1 MSTATANEAGGL
13 STSPSHRA
21 ASAGPLELKHMRHA
35 NYRAVA
41 DDDRITPTHR
51 HIAIANGL
59 GWGFD
64 GMDGVIFALI
74 SPLIIR
80 EFALTVP
87 QYRTGL
93 QISLFIGIAGLYVW
107 PWLSDR
113 YGRRTLLAVNIALF
127 SLLMPVVA
135 LSPTFTVFVI
145 ARSIIGFALNGEW
158 SLGSMLVAETWPA
171 RLRGRVISI
180 NRAAWCFGASLAGAI
195 TGIAAAAWGWRIAV
209 MVPGVIALLAI
220 YVRATCPESPY
231 WVRTQDRK
239 TRVRGALE
247 RGEPVGDEDRAWY
260 LKADKIGIRQVFMPD
275 TLPAT
280 LVALFVACCST
291 CIFGTVGAWMPLYL
305 STEKGWSTAEYS
317 AFYVCW
323 GIVGFFGLWLAGW
336 LADRVGRRVAFI
348 ALLLEGAVFLTAWI
362 FTSNHLLLWVFGLA
376 WSFGFLGFWGPS
388 TVLTAEIFPTRA
400 RGVANGVV
408 WAIAYF
414 VGFVLWPFATV
425 ALQQATGS
433 FKLAFLCIPVFM
445 LLMAGGV
452 WLCVPEHAGKELNK
466 ISV

>member
-1 MSTATANEAGGL
+1 MSTTTADGAGGL
-13 STSPSHRA
+13 PSA
-21 ASAGPLELKHMRHA
+21 PSYQPATVGPLEQKHMRHA

-41 DDDRITPTHR
+41 VENQVTPTHR
-51 HIAIANGL
+51 HIAVANGL

-64 GMDGVIFALI
+64 GMDGVIFALV
-74 SPLIIR
+74 SPLVIKD
-80 EFALTVP
+80 FALTVP
-87 QYRTGL
+87 EYRTGL
-93 QISLFIGIAGLYVW
+93 QISLFIGIAGLYFW
-107 PWLSDR
+107 PWLADR
-113 YGRRTLLAVNIALF
+113 YGRRTLLAINIALF

-135 LSPTFTVFVI
+135 LSPTFSVFVI
-145 ARSIIGFALNGEW
+145 ARALAGFALNGEW

-195 TGIAAAAWGWRIAV
+195 TGIAAANWGWRTAV

-231 WVRTQDRK
+231 WVRAQDRR
-239 TRVRGALE
+239 TRVRTALQQA
-247 RGEPVGDEDRAWY
+247 EPVSEEDRAWF
-260 LKADKIGIRQVFMPD
+260 LKADRVGIRQVFMRD
-275 TLPAT
+275 TLPST

-305 STEKGWSTAEYS
+305 ASEKHWSTAEYS
-317 AFYVCW
+317 AFYVSW

-336 LADRVGRRVAFI
+336 LADRVGRRAGFI
-348 ALLLEGAVFLTAWI
+348 VTLLEGAVFLIAWI
-362 FTSNHLLLWVFGLA
+362 YSESHLLLWIFGLS

-414 VGFVLWPFATV
+414 VGFVLWPFVTV

-433 FKLAFLCIPVFM
+433 FKLAFLCIPAFM
-445 LLMAGGV
+445 GLMALGV
-452 WLCVPEHAGKELNK
+452 WLWVPEHAGKDLNE

>member
-1 MSTATANEAGGL
+1 MSTTAADGAGGSL
-13 STSPSHRA
+13 STPSYQPA
-21 ASAGPLELKHMRHA
+21 GVGPLEQKHLRHA

-41 DDDRITPTHR
+41 IESQVTPTHR
-51 HIAIANGL
+51 HIAVANGL

-64 GMDGVIFALI
+64 GMDGVIFALV
-74 SPLIIR
+74 SPLVIKD
-80 EFALTVP
+80 FALTVP
-87 QYRTGL
+87 EYRSGL
-93 QISLFIGIAGLYVW
+93 QISLLIGIAGLYFW
-107 PWLSDR
+107 PWLADR
-113 YGRRTLLAVNIALF
+113 YGRRTLLAINIALF

-135 LSPTFTVFVI
+135 LSPTFSVFVI
-145 ARSIIGFALNGEW
+145 ARSIVGFALNGEW

-171 RLRGRVISI
+171 HLRGRVISI

-195 TGIAAAAWGWRIAV
+195 TGIAAANWGWRTAV

-231 WVRTQDRK
+231 WVRAQDRR
-239 TRVRGALE
+239 TRLRTAL
-247 RGEPVGDEDRAWY
+247 RQGEPVSEEDRAWF
-260 LKADKIGIRQVFMPD
+260 LKADRVGARQVFMRD
-275 TLPAT
+275 TLPST
-280 LVALFVACCST
+280 FVALFVACCST

-305 STEKGWSTAEYS
+305 ASEKGWSTTEYS
-317 AFYVCW
+317 AFYVSW

-336 LADRVGRRVAFI
+336 LADRVGRRAGFI
-348 ALLLEGAVFLTAWI
+348 VTLLEGAVFLIAWI
-362 FTSNHLLLWVFGLA
+362 YSESHLLLWIFGLA

-414 VGFVLWPFATV
+414 VGFVLWPFVTV

-433 FKLAFLCIPVFM
+433 FKLAFLCIPAFM
-445 LLMAGGV
+445 VLMALGV
-452 WLCVPEHAGKELNK
+452 WLWVPEHAGKDLNE

>member
-1 MSTATANEAGGL
+1 MSTTTADEAGGL
-13 STSPSHRA
+13 PNAPSYRA
-21 ASAGPLELKHMRHA
+21 ASVGPLEQKHMRHA

-41 DDDRITPTHR
+41 LENRITPTHR
-51 HIAIANGL
+51 HVAIANGL

-64 GMDGVIFALI
+64 GMDGVIFALV
-74 SPLIIR
+74 SPLVIKD
-80 EFALTVP
+80 FALTVP
-87 QYRTGL
+87 EYRTGL
-93 QISLFIGIAGLYVW
+93 QISLFIGIAGLYFW
-107 PWLSDR
+107 PWLADR
-113 YGRRTLLAVNIALF
+113 YGRRTLLAINIALF

-135 LSPTFTVFVI
+135 LSPTFSVFVI
-145 ARSIIGFALNGEW
+145 ARSIVGFALNGEW

-180 NRAAWCFGASLAGAI
+180 NRAAWCFGASMAGAI
-195 TGIAAAAWGWRIAV
+195 TGIVAATWGWRTAV

-231 WVRTQDRK
+231 WVRAQDRR
-239 TRVRGALE
+239 TSVRAAL
-247 RGEPVGDEDRAWY
+247 RQGESVSEEDRAWFH
-260 LKADKIGIRQVFMPD
+260 KADRVGIRQVFMRD
-275 TLPAT
+275 MLPST
-280 LVALFVACCST
+280 FVALFVACCST

-305 STEKGWSTAEYS
+305 ASEKGWSTAEYS
-317 AFYVCW
+317 AFYVSW
-323 GIVGFFGLWLAGW
+323 GIVGFFGLWSAGW
-336 LADRVGRRVAFI
+336 LADRVGRRAGFI
-348 ALLLEGAVFLTAWI
+348 VTLLEGAVFLIAWI
-362 FTSNHLLLWVFGLA
+362 YSDSRLLLWIFGLA

-414 VGFVLWPFATV
+414 VGFVLWPFVTV

-433 FKLAFLCIPVFM
+433 FKLAFLCIPAFM
-445 LLMAGGV
+445 VLMAIGV
-452 WLCVPEHAGKELNK
+452 WLWVPEHAGKDLNE

>member
-1 MSTATANEAGGL
+1 MTTTTAGAAGGPPNAPL
-13 STSPSHRA
+13 FPA
-21 ASAGPLELKHMRHA
+21 GVGPLEQKHLQHA
-35 NYRAVA
+35 SYRAVA
-41 DDDRITPTHR
+41 QDNDITPTHW
-51 HIAIANGL
+51 HIAAANSL

-74 SPLIIR
+74 SPLVIR
-80 EFALTVP
+80 EFALSVP

-93 QISLFIGIAGLYVW
+93 QVSLFIGIAGLYVW

-113 YGRRTLLAVNIALF
+113 YGRRTLLAINIALF

-135 LSPTFTVFVI
+135 FSPTFAVFV
-145 ARSIIGFALNGEW
+145 AGRSAIGFALNGEW

-180 NRAAWCFGASLAGAI
+180 SRASWCFGASLAGAI
-195 TGIAAAAWGWRIAV
+195 TGIAAATWGWRVAV
-209 MVPGVIALLAI
+209 MVPGIIALLAI

-239 TRVRGALE
+239 TRVRASLE
-247 RGEPVGDEDRAWY
+247 RDGPLSEEDRAWF
-260 LKADKIGIRQVFMPD
+260 LKADKVGIRQVFMPD
-275 TLPAT
+275 TLPST

-291 CIFGTVGAWMPLYL
+291 CIFGTVGSWMPLYL
-305 STEKGWSTAEYS
+305 ATEKGWSTAEYS

-336 LADRVGRRVAFI
+336 LADRVGRRVGFI
-348 ALLLEGAVFLTAWI
+348 VLLAEGAAFLTAWI
-362 FTSNHLLLWVFGLA
+362 YSDSHLLLWIFGLA

-388 TVLTAEIFPTRA
+388 TVLTAEIFPTRI

-445 LLMAGGV
+445 GLMAAGV
-452 WLCVPEHAGKELNK
+452 WLCVPEHAGKELNR

>member
-1 MSTATANEAGGL
+1 MTTTTADEAGPP
-13 STSPSHRA
+13 PSDGA
-21 ASAGPLELKHMRHA
+21 GIGPLEQKHMRHA

-41 DDDRITPTHR
+41 VESQVTPTHR
-51 HIAIANGL
+51 HIAVANGL

-64 GMDGVIFALI
+64 GMDGVIFALV
-74 SPLIIR
+74 SPLVIKD
-80 EFALTVP
+80 FALTVP
-87 QYRTGL
+87 EYRTGL
-93 QISLFIGIAGLYVW
+93 QISLFIGIAGLYFW
-107 PWLSDR
+107 PWLADR
-113 YGRRTLLAVNIALF
+113 YGRRTLLAINIALF

-135 LSPTFTVFVI
+135 LSPTFSVFVI
-145 ARSIIGFALNGEW
+145 ARALAGFVLNGEW

-195 TGIAAAAWGWRIAV
+195 TGIAAANWGWRTAV

-231 WVRTQDRK
+231 WVRAQDRR
-239 TRVRGALE
+239 TRVRTAL
-247 RGEPVGDEDRAWY
+247 RQGEQVSQEDRAWF
-260 LKADKIGIRQVFMPD
+260 LKADRVGIRQVFMRD
-275 TLPAT
+275 TLPST
-280 LVALFVACCST
+280 FVALFVACCST

-305 STEKGWSTAEYS
+305 ASEKHWSTAEYS
-317 AFYVCW
+317 AFYVSW

-336 LADRVGRRVAFI
+336 LADRVGRRAGFI
-348 ALLLEGAVFLTAWI
+348 ITLLEGAVFLIAWI
-362 FTSNHLLLWVFGLA
+362 YSESHLLLWI
-376 WSFGFLGFWGPS
+376 FGFLGFWGPS

-400 RGVANGVV
+400 RGVANGVI

-414 VGFVLWPFATV
+414 VGFVLWPFVTV

-433 FKLAFLCIPVFM
+433 FKLAFLCIPAFM
-445 LLMAGGV
+445 VLMALGV
-452 WLCVPEHAGKELNK
+452 WLWVPEHAGKDLNE

>member
-13 STSPSHRA
+13 PPSPSYRA
-21 ASAGPLELKHMRHA
+21 ASVGPLEQKHMRYA

-41 DDDRITPTHR
+41 DDSRITPTHR

-74 SPLIIR
+74 SPLIIK

-93 QISLFIGIAGLYVW
+93 QIALLIGIAGLYVW

-145 ARSIIGFALNGEW
+145 ARSIVGFALNGEW

-180 NRAAWCFGASLAGAI
+180 NRAAWCFGAALAGAI
-195 TGIAAAAWGWRIAV
+195 TGIAAAAWGWRVAV

-220 YVRATCPESPY
+220 YVRATCPNRPTGCAP
-231 WVRTQDRK
+231 RIAR
-239 TRVRGALE
+239 
-247 RGEPVGDEDRAWY
+247 RAC
-260 LKADKIGIRQVFMPD
+260 ARH
-275 TLPAT
+275 
-280 LVALFVACCST
+280 S
-291 CIFGTVGAWMPLYL
+291 
-305 STEKGWSTAEYS
+305 S
-317 AFYVCW
+317 A
-323 GIVGFFGLWLAGW
+323 AS
-336 LADRVGRRVAFI
+336 R
-348 ALLLEGAVFLTAWI
+348 
-362 FTSNHLLLWVFGLA
+362 
-376 WSFGFLGFWGPS
+376 
-388 TVLTAEIFPTRA
+388 
-400 RGVANGVV
+400 
-408 WAIAYF
+408 
-414 VGFVLWPFATV
+414 
-425 ALQQATGS
+425 
-433 FKLAFLCIPVFM
+433 
-445 LLMAGGV
+445 
-452 WLCVPEHAGKELNK
+452 
-466 ISV
+466 